1 MSTAL
6 QASRNP
12 VAAELQRKMTAMKSV
27 LPAHITPERM
37 SRIAL
42 GMLRTNAKLAQV
54 AMNNP
59 ESFVHA
65 VLLASQ
71 LGLEPGVQGMA
82 YLVPYGNEV
91 QMIPGYKGLINLARR
106 SGEISSIEA
115 HIAYR
120 NDEFDLSLGLEQ
132 KLTHKPRLDGD
143 RGDPMLVYCIARF
156 KDGGHHLECMTISEV
171 NRIRDTKSKASKTG
185 PWRDD
190 YEEMARKT
198 VVRRASKYWPM
209 SIELQNAIAA
219 DDAGEAGQHVA
230 FDDGVID
237 ITGEPVDDG
246 LPTMPAD
253 KFAVESKTWAKA
265 IAAGKKTPVE
275 IIATVSSKY
284 TLTEEQRL
292 AIEAMPVQAND
303 GGAPEAMTYAQVAE
317 ALNAAGDVDT
327 LDAKADLINRVE
339 NEAHRDE
346 LTGIYRSLRAG
357 MEG

>member
-1 MSTAL
+1 MTQTTAV
-6 QASRNP
+6 QESKNP
-12 VAAELQRKMTAMKSV
+12 VVSALQRKMLAMRSV
-27 LPAHITPERM
+27 LPAHMTPERM

-42 GMLRTNAKLAQV
+42 GMLRTNQKLAQV
-54 AMNNP
+54 AMANP

-115 HIAYR
+115 HIAYS
-120 NDEFDLSLGLEQ
+120 NDEFDLSLGLDQ
-132 KLTHKPRLDGD
+132 KLVHRPCLTGD

-156 KDGGHHLECMTISEV
+156 KDGGHHLEWMTIGEV
-171 NRIRDTKSKASKTG
+171 NRIRDNKSKASKSG

-219 DDAGEAGQHVA
+219 DDAGEAGQRVA
-230 FDDGVID
+230 FDDGIID
-237 ITGEPVDDG
+237 VTGTPVDEH
-246 LPTMPAD
+246 PPMPAD
-253 KFAVESKTWAKA
+253 KFESEAKTWAKI
-265 IAAGKKTPVE
+265 IAAGKKTPAE
-275 IIATVSSKY
+275 IIATVSIKY
-284 TLTEEQRL
+284 TLTDEQKQ
-292 AIEAMPVQAND
+292 AIENMAKPAQGD
-303 GGAPEAMTYAQVAE
+303 APEPMTYAQVNE
-317 ALNAAGDVDT
+317 ALHTAGDLDT
-327 LDAKADLINRVE
+327 LDIKADLIRRVE
-339 NEAHRDE
+339 NAQQREE
-346 LTGIYRSLRAG
+346 LSVIYRDLRAK